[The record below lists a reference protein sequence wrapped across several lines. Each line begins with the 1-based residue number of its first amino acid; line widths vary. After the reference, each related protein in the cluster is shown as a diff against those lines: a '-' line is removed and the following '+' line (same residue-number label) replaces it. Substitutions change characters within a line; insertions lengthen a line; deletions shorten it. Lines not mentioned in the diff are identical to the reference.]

1 MSFSLDIK
9 TASELASEALTAKRQ
24 LSLTRR
30 EFCLVL
36 AQSGVLTSDDA
47 IQAAKGGWPSAMD
60 SFLTFLDE
68 GQSTEVQIEWA
79 ATGSIDRLHP
89 FVLTLGSWLS
99 LTDVEVDGLF
109 GI

>member
-1 MSFSLDIK
+1 
-9 TASELASEALTAKRQ
+9 
-24 LSLTRR
+24 
-30 EFCLVL
+30 
-36 AQSGVLTSDDA
+36 
-47 IQAAKGGWPSAMD
+47 MD